1 MAKKTSRMDRIKMN
15 MLAKAL
21 RKTRGNVRAAC
32 RILGISPDT
41 AHRWINNSWEL
52 SELLKKLRE
61 YEEE

>member
-1 MAKKTSRMDRIKMN
+1 MSPKTSRMDRIKMN

-21 RKTRGNVRAAC
+21 RKTQGNVRKAC

-41 AHRWINNSWEL
+41 AHRWINNSIEL
-52 SELLKKLRE
+52 AELLEKLRN